1 MGLLGD
7 DKEWLA
13 AIEKACATAI
23 ARELRNLF
31 CHILL
36 HSEVADPL
44 KLWQKSRRYMADDI
58 RAAVSLRMPSITIN
72 LNDLEGF
79 VLYEIQIL
87 LSNHSRNVSDF
98 GLLTI
103 PQQLLDDLHNRL
115 IMEEKNYDREALMA
129 EKSVLVSNLNER
141 QKTVYDTIIASN
153 NEQKQ
158 ELIFVYGHDETGK
171 TFLWKAITTAL
182 QYEGKIVLAVASSGT
197 ASLLLASGQTAHSR
211 FRIPIDITDES
222 GCNIK
227 KKTHMTTLLRRT
239 ELIIWDVVPMND
251 RKCLEALDRTLRDIF
266 DNPKVPFGGLPFVLG
281 GYFCQ
286 TLPVKR
292 GCGKSE
298 IINASIVHSYLWKY
312 I

>member
-1 MGLLGD
+1 
-7 DKEWLA
+7 
-13 AIEKACATAI
+13 
-23 ARELRNLF
+23 
-31 CHILL
+31 
-36 HSEVADPL
+36 
-44 KLWQKSRRYMADDI
+44 MADDI
-58 RAAVSLRMPSITIN
+58 RAAVSMRMPSITIN

-87 LSNHSRNVSDF
+87 LSNHSKNVSNF
-98 GLLTI
+98 GLPTI

-115 IMEEKNYDREALMA
+115 IMEEKNYDHEALMA

-141 QKTVYDTIIASN
+141 QKIVYDTIIASN

-158 ELIFVYGHDETGK
+158 ELIFVYGH
-171 TFLWKAITTAL
+171 
-182 QYEGKIVLAVASSGT
+182 GKIVLAVASSGT

-227 KKTHMTTLLRRT
+227 KKTHLATLLRMT

-251 RKCLEALDRTLRDIF
+251 LKCLEALDRTLRDIF
-266 DNPKVPFGGLPFVLG
+266 DNPKVPFGGLTFVLG
-281 GYFCQ
+281 RDFCQ

-292 GCGKSE
+292 GCGKS
-298 IINASIVHSYLWKY
+298 
-312 I
+312 